1 MSDRNHTSLNN
12 HYPEITGTDKF
23 KKKLLLATLL
33 NLLITAVEAAGG
45 ILSGSLALISD
56 ALHNL
61 GDGIAV
67 FIAYLAHRISKR
79 SSNIRK
85 TFGYQRIEILAAFI
99 NAVIM
104 VAVCLFLIIEAIER
118 LKNPAPIK
126 GSVMFLVASAGLLA
140 NLIAV
145 LILKNDSVRNINIRA
160 AYLHLLGDTLS
171 SVTVIAG
178 GILIYFFGLYWLD
191 PLLTIL
197 ISLYILK
204 ETYRLL
210 TESVDILMQST
221 PKSLNLS
228 DIKQEIEKIPGIRNI
243 HHIHA
248 WNLNDQEIHFEG
260 HLDLKND
267 MKVSETE
274 DIKNKVESVLKE
286 HHHIAHITLQLEF
299 GCCDDTEMI
308 HHK

>member
-1 MSDRNHTSLNN
+1 
-12 HYPEITGTDKF
+12 
-23 KKKLLLATLL
+23 
-33 NLLITAVEAAGG
+33 
-45 ILSGSLALISD
+45 
-56 ALHNL
+56 
-61 GDGIAV
+61 
-67 FIAYLAHRISKR
+67 
-79 SSNIRK
+79 
-85 TFGYQRIEILAAFI
+85 
-99 NAVIM
+99 
-104 VAVCLFLIIEAIER
+104 
-118 LKNPAPIK
+118 
-126 GSVMFLVASAGLLA
+126 MFLVASAGLLA
-140 NLIAV
+140 NLFAV
-145 LILKNDSVRNINIRA
+145 LILKNDSAKNINIRA

-171 SVTVIAG
+171 SVAVIAG
-178 GILIYFFGLYWLD
+178 SILIYFFGLYWLD

-210 TESVDILMQST
+210 TESINILMQST

-228 DIKQEIEKIPGIRNI
+228 NIKQEIEKIPGVQNI

-260 HLDLKND
+260 HLDLKTD

-274 DIKNKVESVLKE
+274 VIRNKVESVLKE
-286 HHHIAHITLQLEF
+286 HHHITHITLQLEL